1 MVSKRLKVQGMGK
14 GEGRGGGERKHLG
27 KTHVDLNVHLNI
39 FHKHACASS
48 KSLSNI

>member
-27 KTHVDLNVHLNI
+27 KTHIDLNVHLNI
-39 FHKHACASS
+39 IYKRACASAI
-48 KSLSNI
+48 SLSNI